1 MENIEDVF
9 SHKNWEHIF
18 NNLIKGKSRQ
28 EIEDFVLTQIEN
40 AFDDIDGCVISRNV
54 ESADML
60 YVTAA
65 HGTYSKY
72 LHHQLSRTEGFSGY
86 GLIHRKVYAVNSS
99 HEIPVGI
106 TIYGDSFT
114 EIDRILVI
122 PLIPKHGL
130 LYNPTKIHAVIV
142 LHRKNK
148 DFTEEEVIRARQL
161 SEHYGYLL
169 DIYYATNLMFSMR
182 HIEEMGRQM
191 ITDVTANIRS
201 IREFMNTYLEKA
213 IQYIGGA
220 EAGSLLIE
228 VPGGFKFI
236 AVSGY
241 SKELLDMPPISRKNH
256 LRWYYYGENKMRQ
269 GIPRILTPSV
279 IQALMKED
287 IVAKESKNTQLI
299 QSSLGIPIVGRGRVV
314 LFINLDS
321 FSSPVA
327 FDDTDIELAK
337 QMGTYFTA
345 AYEILMDRVR
355 IEKRDIVISRLNNLA
370 ERLSNEEHKNEN
382 SSIRKIFIDVVTDGL
397 EILKPH
403 TIVFIREK
411 YIDRP
416 LFIGEK
422 DEKLQKKVLTL
433 IPIAKI
439 NRYAIGIH
447 GKYNLLIVHKD
458 ILADNEHINIYIALT
473 REDIWSRADLDYIFS
488 IINSAIIYLKN
499 ILYLRAIGKTQEETL
514 KMLGKALEMRDIET
528 KGHTE
533 RTALLTKILA
543 KHMGFKDIKGIMWG
557 AYIHDI
563 GKIAIPDRILL
574 KPDRLTREEFDIIKR
589 HVIYGY
595 DLIRN
600 IKGLPETTK
609 NVVLYHHERW
619 DGTGYMRGIGGENIP
634 LEARIFAV
642 VDVFDALISER
653 PYKNPWSPEEA
664 MKEIEK
670 NAGTHF
676 DPQIVQVFL
685 KIIPQYLQR
694 LNI

>member
-1 MENIEDVF
+1 
-9 SHKNWEHIF
+9 
-18 NNLIKGKSRQ
+18 
-28 EIEDFVLTQIEN
+28 
-40 AFDDIDGCVISRNV
+40 
-54 ESADML
+54 
-60 YVTAA
+60 
-65 HGTYSKY
+65 
-72 LHHQLSRTEGFSGY
+72 
-86 GLIHRKVYAVNSS
+86 
-99 HEIPVGI
+99 
-106 TIYGDSFT
+106 
-114 EIDRILVI
+114 
-122 PLIPKHGL
+122 
-130 LYNPTKIHAVIV
+130 
-142 LHRKNK
+142 
-148 DFTEEEVIRARQL
+148 
-161 SEHYGYLL
+161 
-169 DIYYATNLMFSMR
+169 
-182 HIEEMGRQM
+182 
-191 ITDVTANIRS
+191 
-201 IREFMNTYLEKA
+201 
-213 IQYIGGA
+213 
-220 EAGSLLIE
+220 
-228 VPGGFKFI
+228 
-236 AVSGY
+236 
-241 SKELLDMPPISRKNH
+241 
-256 LRWYYYGENKMRQ
+256 
-269 GIPRILTPSV
+269 
-279 IQALMKED
+279 
-287 IVAKESKNTQLI
+287 
-299 QSSLGIPIVGRGRVV
+299 
-314 LFINLDS
+314 
-321 FSSPVA
+321 VA

-382 SSIRKIFIDVVTDGL
+382 SSIKKIFIDVVTDGL

-422 DEKLQKKVLTL
+422 DEKLQKKVITL

-533 RTALLTKILA
+533 RAALLTKILA
-543 KHMGFKDIKGIMWG
+543 KHMGFKDMKGIMWG

-574 KPDRLTREEFDIIKR
+574 KPDKLTREEFDIIKR

-685 KIIPQYLQR
+685 KIIPQYLQT

>member
-1 MENIEDVF
+1 MKNVNTVF
-9 SHKNWEHIF
+9 SHEKWEYLLNDI
-18 NNLIKGKSRQ
+18 IKDMNRK
-28 EIEDFVLTQIEN
+28 EVEDFVLTQIEKS
-40 AFDDIDGCVISRNV
+40 FDNIDGCVISRNV

-65 HGTYSKY
+65 HGTYSHY
-72 LHHQLSRTEGFSGY
+72 LHHQLSRIEGFSGY
-86 GLIHRKVYAVNSS
+86 GLIHRKVFAVNSF
-99 HEIPVGI
+99 HDIPVGV
-106 TIYGDSFT
+106 TVYGDSFT
-114 EIDRILVI
+114 EKDRVIVI
-122 PLIPKHGL
+122 PLIPANGL
-130 LYNPTKIHAVIV
+130 LYNPTKIHAVVV
-142 LHRKNK
+142 LHREHK
-148 DFTEEEVIRARQL
+148 DFTEEEINRARQL

-169 DIYYATNLMFSMR
+169 DIYYATHLMFSMR

-191 ITDVTANIRS
+191 ITDATSNIHS
-201 IREFMNTYLEKA
+201 IREFMNTYVEKA

-241 SKELLDMPPISRKNH
+241 STELLDMPPISRHNH
-256 LRWYYYGENKMRQ
+256 LRWYYYGETKMRQ
-269 GIPRILTPSV
+269 GMPRILTPSV
-279 IQALMKED
+279 IQTLMAED
-287 IVAKESKNTQLI
+287 VVAKESKNTKRI
-299 QSSLGIPIVGRGRVV
+299 QSTLGIPIIGDGRVV

-327 FDDTDIELAK
+327 FDDTDIELAR
-337 QMGTYFTA
+337 QMGAYFTA
-345 AYEILMDRVR
+345 AYEVLMGRVR
-355 IEKRDIVISRLNNLA
+355 TEKRDIVISRLNNLA
-370 ERLSNEEHKNEN
+370 ERLSGEENKYEN
-382 SSIRKIFIDVVTDGL
+382 TPIKDIFIKVVTDGL
-397 EILKPH
+397 EILKTHNIVLLSEEH
-403 TIVFIREK
+403 TDK
-411 YIDRP
+411 P
-416 LFIGEK
+416 TFIGQE
-422 DEKLQKKVLTL
+422 DEKLLNKIHTL
-433 IPIAKI
+433 LPIVKI
-439 NRYAIGIH
+439 NRYAIGIYD
-447 GKYNLLIVHKD
+447 KYNLLIVSKD
-458 ILADNEHINIYIALT
+458 MIAENEHINIYIALT
-473 REDIWSRADLDYIFS
+473 REDIWSRSDLDYIFS

-533 RTALLTKILA
+533 RTAQLTQLLA
-543 KHMGFKDIKGIMWG
+543 EHMGLKDMKGIMWG

-574 KPDRLTREEFDIIKR
+574 KPGKLTKGEFDVIKR

-600 IKGLPETTK
+600 IEGLPETTK

-619 DGTGYMRGIGGENIP
+619 DGTGYMRGLKGENIP

-653 PYKNPWSPEEA
+653 PYKKPWPIDKA
-664 MKEIEK
+664 IQEIKK

-676 DPQIVQVFL
+676 DLKVVEAFL
-685 KIIPQYLQR
+685 EVIHQHLH
-694 LNI
+694 NV